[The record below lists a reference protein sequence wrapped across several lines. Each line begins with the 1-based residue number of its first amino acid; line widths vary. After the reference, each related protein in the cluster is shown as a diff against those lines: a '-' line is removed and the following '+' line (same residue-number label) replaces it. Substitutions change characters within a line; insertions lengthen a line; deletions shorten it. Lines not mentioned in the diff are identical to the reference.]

1 MVILSSIG
9 ASIGKWL
16 LTKFGTFLF
25 GLMKFET
32 AKSAVKKE
40 VKVEVEAVEN
50 IRKEIYESK
59 KQNKKINQ
67 DQRERLR
74 NANRRLASG
83 FFKR

>member
-1 MVILSSIG
+1 MGILSSIG

-16 LTKFGTFLF
+16 LTRLGTFLF

-32 AKSAVKKE
+32 AKSAVKKDVKKE
-40 VKVEVEAVEN
+40 VKAVED
-50 IRKEIYESK
+50 IRTEIYEHK
-59 KQNKKINQ
+59 KQTKKITK
-67 DQRERLR
+67 DQIERLR